1 MGVLSF
7 KRFLTYFFRG
17 LLFVVPLTLTIYI
30 IAISIQWL
38 DGLLSIGIP
47 GSGLVV
53 IILLIT
59 IFGYL
64 ASTVVVKP
72 IIDHFERLIIKAPLV
87 SLIYTSLKDLMSA
100 FVGDK
105 RKFTEAALVTMNR
118 EMKIQRL
125 GFVTREDLTYLGLP
139 GKVAVYLPHSYN
151 VSGNVYVVPREN
163 VEPFNAP
170 AADVMK
176 FVVSGGVAG
185 LNEGELLIKSN

>member
-105 RKFTEAALVTMNR
+105 RKFTQAALVTMNR

-125 GFVTREDLTYLGLP
+125 GFVTREDLAYLGLP

-185 LNEGELLIKSN
+185 LNEDELLIKSN